1 MKAVILDHYGKKDGY
16 GLAKCQTLSF
26 DRVG

>member
-16 GLAKCQTLSF
+16 GLAKCQALSF
-26 DRVG
+26 GRLE